1 MVLKTNKNDLKNKRF
16 FKVKKPSRHF
26 ICALCTAPR
35 QMKYKKNLNE
45 MNYIQIT
52 VLAVFLAWAFY
63 PLMGAKSLSLVFI
76 LWPIFE
82 VANKILYRKEIPC
95 PYCGFDATWYR
106 RDVKVAKQKVEEFWT
121 EKLPTKISEENI
133 EADSLNQNETINE
146 TINEEL
152 DHTNTVV

>member
-133 EADSLNQNETINE
+133 EADSVNQNE

>member
-1 MVLKTNKNDLKNKRF
+1 MNFKTNRDNLKNKRF

-26 ICALCTAPR
+26 ICALCSAPR

-63 PLMGAKSLSLVFI
+63 PLMGAKSLSLVFV

-82 VANKILYRKEIPC
+82 VVNKILYRKEIPC

-106 RDVKVAKQKVEEFWT
+106 RDVKVAKKKVEEFWS
-121 EKLPTKISEENI
+121 EKLPGKSDDLNI
-133 EADSLNQNETINE
+133 ENQIQNDKEIIGDE
-146 TINEEL
+146 QVQS
-152 DHTNTVV
+152 D

>member
-1 MVLKTNKNDLKNKRF
+1 MDLRSNTNDLKNKRF

-26 ICALCTAPR
+26 ICALCSAPR

-45 MNYIQIT
+45 KNYIQIT

-63 PLMGAKSLSLVFI
+63 PIMGIKSLSLVFI

-106 RDVKVAKQKVEEFWT
+106 RDVKIAKQKVEEFWS
-121 EKLPTKISEENI
+121 EKLPAKLDNEAPEVVAPSQEENYS
-133 EADSLNQNETINE
+133 EDLEFSNQVE
-146 TINEEL
+146 
-152 DHTNTVV
+152 

>member
-82 VANKILYRKEIPC
+82 VVNKMLYSKKFHVHIVDLMQL
-95 PYCGFDATWYR
+95 GI
-106 RDVKVAKQKVEEFWT
+106 EEMLKWPN
-121 EKLPTKISEENI
+121 KK
-133 EADSLNQNETINE
+133 
-146 TINEEL
+146 
-152 DHTNTVV
+152 